1 MRESREFYISDD
13 GIRLHLKLDFP
24 QENSDENSDESC
36 GKSGGE
42 SFGEGC
48 LALPSE
54 TNRTEKTEKAEE
66 IKKTEGAEKAEKLP
80 LMILVHGF
88 TGDMEETH
96 IRAVQRTANEEGF
109 AVLRAE
115 MYGHGKSGGSFG
127 DHTLMKWI
135 SNILTVIDYARSL
148 DFVSDLYLC
157 GHSQGGLLTM
167 LAGAM
172 ERDRLK
178 AILPLSPAS
187 MIPEIAR
194 QGEIL
199 GVPFD
204 LDHIPAEL
212 DAGKSLTLRE
222 NYIRV
227 AQLIDVDL
235 AIARYNGPVLIVHG
249 TGDES
254 VPYHYS
260 EKAAAKYANARL
272 VPIPGDTHCYDL
284 HLDQV
289 TEAVRAF
296 LREMK

>member
-1 MRESREFYISDD
+1 
-13 GIRLHLKLDFP
+13 
-24 QENSDENSDESC
+24 
-36 GKSGGE
+36 
-42 SFGEGC
+42 
-48 LALPSE
+48 
-54 TNRTEKTEKAEE
+54 
-66 IKKTEGAEKAEKLP
+66 
-80 LMILVHGF
+80 
-88 TGDMEETH
+88 
-96 IRAVQRTANEEGF
+96 
-109 AVLRAE
+109 
-115 MYGHGKSGGSFG
+115 
-127 DHTLMKWI
+127 MKWI
-135 SNILTVIDYARSL
+135 SNILTVIDYALTL

-194 QGEIL
+194 HGEIL

-204 LDHIPAEL
+204 PDHIPAEVE
-212 DAGKSLTLRE
+212 AGKGLTLRE

-235 AIARYNGPVLIVHG
+235 AIARYKGPVLIVHG

-254 VPYHYS
+254 VPFHYS
-260 EKAAAKYANARL
+260 EEVAAKYANAKL

-289 TEAVRAF
+289 TEAVRSF
-296 LREMK
+296 LREIR

>member
-1 MRESREFYISDD
+1 MRESREFFIQDD
-13 GIRLHLKLDFP
+13 GIRIHIKLDFP
-24 QENSDENSDESC
+24 QNMCVENRGPAFAETENT
-36 GKSGGE
+36 GY
-42 SFGEGC
+42 
-48 LALPSE
+48 A
-54 TNRTEKTEKAEE
+54 EKTEKAETG
-66 IKKTEGAEKAEKLP
+66 ITGDPEKEERLP

-88 TGDMEETH
+88 TGDMEERH
-96 IRAVQRTANEEGF
+96 ITAVQRTANEEGF

-115 MYGHGKSGGSFG
+115 MYGHGKSGGGFG

-135 SNILTVIDYARSL
+135 SNILTVIDYARTL

-187 MIPEIAR
+187 MIPETAR
-194 QGEIL
+194 QGELL
-199 GVPFD
+199 GVSFD
-204 LDHIPAEL
+204 PDHIPPEL
-212 DAGKSLTLRE
+212 DAGKSLTIRE

-235 AIARYNGPVLIVHG
+235 AIARYKGPVLIVHG
-249 TGDES
+249 TGDAS
-254 VPYHYS
+254 VPYRYS
-260 EKAAAKYANARL
+260 QQAAAKYADARL
-272 VPIPGDTHCYDL
+272 VLIPGDTHCYDL

-296 LREMK
+296 LREMKDR

>member
-1 MRESREFYISDD
+1 M
-13 GIRLHLKLDFP
+13 KLDFP
-24 QENSDENSDESC
+24 QEKSGENKGGSSCENS
-36 GKSGGE
+36 GT
-42 SFGEGC
+42 SFAG
-48 LALPSE
+48 
-54 TNRTEKTEKAEE
+54 T
-66 IKKTEGAEKAEKLP
+66 KKELTAEKAENKETVEKAGNEERMP

-88 TGDMEETH
+88 TGDMEERH
-96 IRAVQRTANEEGF
+96 ILAVQRTANEEGF

-115 MYGHGKSGGSFG
+115 MYGHGKSGGAFG
-127 DHTLMKWI
+127 NHTLMKWI
-135 SNILTVIDYARSL
+135 SNILSVIDYARKL

-194 QGEIL
+194 QGELL
-199 GVPFD
+199 GVRFD
-204 LDHIPAEL
+204 PEHIPPEL
-212 DAGKSLTLRE
+212 DAGKSLTIGE

-235 AIARYNGPVLIVHG
+235 AIARYDGPVLIVHG

-254 VPYHYS
+254 VPYYYS
-260 EKAAAKYANARL
+260 QEVAAKYADARL

-284 HLDQV
+284 HLEQV

-296 LREMK
+296 LREIK

>member
-1 MRESREFYISDD
+1 MGGSFFKRRCQMRESREFFIPDD
-13 GIRLHLKLDFP
+13 GIQIHLKLNFP
-24 QENSDENSDESC
+24 QNP
-36 GKSGGE
+36 SG
-42 SFGEGC
+42 
-48 LALPSE
+48 
-54 TNRTEKTEKAEE
+54 EKM
-66 IKKTEGAEKAEKLP
+66 P

-115 MYGHGKSGGSFG
+115 MYGHGKSGGAFG

-135 SNILTVIDYARSL
+135 SNILTVIDYARTL

-194 QGEIL
+194 HGEIL

-204 LDHIPAEL
+204 PDHIPAKVE
-212 DAGKSLTLRE
+212 AGKGLTLRE

-235 AIARYNGPVLIVHG
+235 AIARYKGPVLIVHG

-254 VPYHYS
+254 VPFHYS
-260 EKAAAKYANARL
+260 EEVAAKYANAKL

-289 TEAVRAF
+289 TEAVRSF
-296 LREMK
+296 LREIR

>member
-1 MRESREFYISDD
+1 MRESREFFIPDD
-13 GIRLHLKLDFP
+13 SIQIHLKLDFP
-24 QENSDENSDESC
+24 QENSDKSD
-36 GKSGGE
+36 GKKGGE
-42 SFGEGC
+42 NRGC
-48 LALPSE
+48 TGACAEP
-54 TNRTEKTEKAEE
+54 EK
-66 IKKTEGAEKAEKLP
+66 IP

-115 MYGHGKSGGSFG
+115 MYGHSKSGGAFG

-135 SNILTVIDYARSL
+135 SNILTVIDYARTL

-194 QGEIL
+194 QGELL

-204 LDHIPAEL
+204 PDHIPAQIE
-212 DAGKSLTLRE
+212 AGKGLTLGE
-222 NYIRV
+222 NYSRV

-235 AIARYNGPVLIVHG
+235 ASARSSGPVLSVHG
-249 TGDES
+249 TADES

-260 EKAAAKYANARL
+260 EAVAAKYVNAKL

-284 HLDQV
+284 HLDRV
-289 TEAVRAF
+289 TEAVRTF
-296 LREMK
+296 LREIK

>member
-1 MRESREFYISDD
+1 MRESREFFIPDD
-13 GIRLHLKLDFP
+13 GIQIHLKLNFP
-24 QENSDENSDESC
+24 QNP
-36 GKSGGE
+36 SG
-42 SFGEGC
+42 
-48 LALPSE
+48 
-54 TNRTEKTEKAEE
+54 EKM
-66 IKKTEGAEKAEKLP
+66 P

-115 MYGHGKSGGSFG
+115 MYGHGKSGGAFG

-135 SNILTVIDYARSL
+135 SNILTVIDYARTL

-194 QGEIL
+194 HGEIL
-199 GVPFD
+199 GCP
-204 LDHIPAEL
+204 LIPTTSRR
-212 DAGKSLTLRE
+212 KWRRE
-222 NYIRV
+222 
-227 AQLIDVDL
+227 
-235 AIARYNGPVLIVHG
+235 
-249 TGDES
+249 
-254 VPYHYS
+254 
-260 EKAAAKYANARL
+260 
-272 VPIPGDTHCYDL
+272 
-284 HLDQV
+284 
-289 TEAVRAF
+289 RA
-296 LREMK
+296 

>member
-24 QENSDENSDESC
+24 QENCDESC

-48 LALPSE
+48 GALAAG
-54 TNRTEKTEKAEE
+54 TNRTEKAAKAEE
-66 IKKTEGAEKAEKLP
+66 MKKAEGAEKAEKAEKLP

-115 MYGHGKSGGSFG
+115 MYGHGQSGGSFG

-157 GHSQGGLLTM
+157 GHDPG
-167 LAGAM
+167 
-172 ERDRLK
+172 R
-178 AILPLSPAS
+178 
-187 MIPEIAR
+187 
-194 QGEIL
+194 
-199 GVPFD
+199 
-204 LDHIPAEL
+204 
-212 DAGKSLTLRE
+212 SL
-222 NYIRV
+222 
-227 AQLIDVDL
+227 
-235 AIARYNGPVLIVHG
+235 
-249 TGDES
+249 
-254 VPYHYS
+254 
-260 EKAAAKYANARL
+260 
-272 VPIPGDTHCYDL
+272 
-284 HLDQV
+284 
-289 TEAVRAF
+289 
-296 LREMK
+296 